1 MNPEFAV
8 ELVKTMLFQALALA
22 APILLTAMVI
32 GLGVS
37 LFQAVT
43 SIHEQTL
50 SFVPKVL
57 GIILLLILILPWM
70 VRSSSGWRCWRA
82 GSPCVRVRRTKD
94 PAARRPSRRSPPD
107 RGPIPVTTESSPPPG
122 RAMEKSPK
130 QSWVPP
136 EIRRYGTF
144 AAATQACDKKLGGSD
159 GYTFMGSPI
168 VCAS

>member
-22 APILLTAMVI
+22 APILLTAMII

-57 GIILLLILILPWM
+57 GIAVIMVIILPWM
-70 VRSSSGWRCWRA
+70 VRS
-82 GSPCVRVRRTKD
+82 TIEFTTLLFEK
-94 PAARRPSRRSPPD
+94 
-107 RGPIPVTTESSPPPG
+107 IPQMVG
-122 RAMEKSPK
+122 
-130 QSWVPP
+130 
-136 EIRRYGTF
+136 
-144 AAATQACDKKLGGSD
+144 
-159 GYTFMGSPI
+159 
-168 VCAS
+168 